1 MSENNN
7 LFYKIL
13 TNTYIYIC
21 FQRLMSATYVR
32 KKFVKNHIKK
42 GYNVLDV
49 GCGPSSILNDLPKI
63 NYYGYDINS
72 SYIKYAKK
80 KYQNKN
86 YRFFC
91 KKLNKQEIT
100 KCPKFDCVLLL
111 GLLHHLNDKE
121 FITTIHLIK
130 NSLKINGRILIL
142 DNVLIKNQNFL
153 SKFLINNDKGDN
165 VRSLDQFKLILNKYF
180 TKIKF
185 EIVNQ
190 KFIPYTWLKI
200 ICYK

>member
-13 TNTYIYIC
+13 SNTYIYIC
-21 FQRLMSATYVR
+21 FQKLMSATYIR
-32 KKFVKNHIKK
+32 KNFVKKHIKK

-49 GCGPSSILNDLPKI
+49 GSGPSSILSDLPEI

-80 KYQNKN
+80 KYHNKKFH
-86 YRFFC
+86 FFC
-91 KKLNKQEIT
+91 KKLNKHQIS

-121 FITTIHLIK
+121 FISTIRLIK
-130 NSLKINGRILIL
+130 NSLKKNGKILIL
-142 DNVLIKNQNFL
+142 DNIIIENQNFI

-165 VRSLDQFKLILNKYF
+165 VRSLDQFKLILKKNF
-180 TKIKF
+180 NKIKF
-185 EIVNQ
+185 EVINQ

>member
-80 KYQNKN
+80 KIS
-86 YRFFC
+86 
-91 KKLNKQEIT
+91 KQELS
-100 KCPKFDCVLLL
+100 F
-111 GLLHHLNDKE
+111 
-121 FITTIHLIK
+121 
-130 NSLKINGRILIL
+130 
-142 DNVLIKNQNFL
+142 FL
-153 SKFLINNDKGDN
+153 
-165 VRSLDQFKLILNKYF
+165 
-180 TKIKF
+180 
-185 EIVNQ
+185 
-190 KFIPYTWLKI
+190 
-200 ICYK
+200 